1 MPATTPSA
9 ALVPAVP
16 ASTNTGRLA
25 LAGFLAG
32 YRARN
37 RLGRAVFPELPAAAL
52 CATSPFR
59 AGTGTGPVGR
69 PRIPSARWLRTF
81 GSFRV
86 GRAVPTM
93 MA

>member
-32 YRARN
+32 YRARRYRARKG
-37 RLGRAVFPELPAAAL
+37 RLPGTAGGRAVRHLAFQGGNQDRARRP
-52 CATSPFR
+52 SPD
-59 AGTGTGPVGR
+59 
-69 PRIPSARWLRTF
+69 S
-81 GSFRV
+81 
-86 GRAVPTM
+86 
-93 MA
+93 